1 MRGEKLLRRTT
12 SRSSCNGIQIFLGFR
27 SDGGRQRIVQ
37 GGGGSKKS
45 VFSVAQ
51 RYLPGELVGRVRMVK
66 PQKRAVRK
74 RKRDKQAGE
83 EDS

>member
-1 MRGEKLLRRTT
+1 M
-12 SRSSCNGIQIFLGFR
+12 
-27 SDGGRQRIVQ
+27 GRQRIVQ

-45 VFSVAQ
+45 IFSVAQ

-74 RKRDKQAGE
+74 RKRDEQAGE